1 MALCAALVTSCS
13 DEAATKG
20 RAKTE
25 DAAQEPKRV
34 ATAPANG
41 WGEDIAW
48 RGFDEGMSESA
59 ETGRPLMMV
68 VHTTW
73 CTKCK
78 ALKKKF
84 RSDMELQELT
94 DDFVMINVDQDEN
107 AGALQYAPDG
117 QYIPRIV
124 FLDEAGNVDEKL
136 RNKRS
141 PRYKFFYTPNDDIAE
156 VMRKALKAHGKKT

>member
-1 MALCAALVTSCS
+1 MALCAALSTSCQS
-13 DEAATKG
+13 DKQAGSGAG
-20 RAKTE
+20 
-25 DAAQEPKRV
+25 DADELQEPKRV

-41 WGEDIAW
+41 WGDDIAW
-48 RGFDEGMSESA
+48 RGFDEGMSESI

-68 VHTTW
+68 VHTSW

-94 DDFVMINVDQDEN
+94 ENFVMINVDQDEN
-107 AGALQYAPDG
+107 AAALNYAPDG

-124 FLDEAGNVDEKL
+124 FLDDAGSVDEKL

-156 VMRKALKAHGKKT
+156 VMRKALKAHGQKT